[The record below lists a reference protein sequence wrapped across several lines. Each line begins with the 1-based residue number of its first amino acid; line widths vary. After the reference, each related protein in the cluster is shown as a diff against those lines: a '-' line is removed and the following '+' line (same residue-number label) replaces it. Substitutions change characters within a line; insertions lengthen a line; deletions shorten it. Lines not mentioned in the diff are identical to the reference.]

1 LSGITLGRFT
11 LNDIPSNL
19 MVGTKGAYASASFS
33 GTIGEGV
40 LRRFNT
46 VYDYSRSAMILEP
59 DGDFPKP
66 FPARKTF
73 GATLLSDGPNYTQFT
88 VTGVRKASP
97 AEAAGLMKDDVIVA
111 ADGKPAAEMRLTDL
125 RKIFADEGA
134 RHVLSIERSG
144 DSVTIDVAV
153 TLVPIDEN

>member
-1 LSGITLGRFT
+1 
-11 LNDIPSNL
+11 
-19 MVGTKGAYASASFS
+19 MVGTKGAYASTGFS

-40 LRRFNT
+40 LHRFNT

-59 DGDFPKP
+59 NAEHAKP

-73 GATLLSDGPNYTQFT
+73 GATFLSDGPTYTRFT

-97 AEAAGLMKDDVIVA
+97 AEAAGLRKDDVVVA
-111 ADGKPAAEMRLTDL
+111 ADGKPAAEMRLADL
-125 RKIFADEGA
+125 RKIITDEGA
-134 RHVLSIERSG
+134 HHVLSIERSG
-144 DSVTIDVAV
+144 EPVSIDVVV